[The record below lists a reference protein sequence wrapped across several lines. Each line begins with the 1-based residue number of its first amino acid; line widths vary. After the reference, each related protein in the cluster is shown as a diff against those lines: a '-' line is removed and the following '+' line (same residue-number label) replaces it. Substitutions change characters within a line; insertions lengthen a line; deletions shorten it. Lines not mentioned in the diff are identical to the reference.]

1 MRAMLPEHYLD
12 KESQDSIK
20 LGTGLIATM
29 TALVLGLVTAST
41 KSSFDD
47 VGSAVTQSASQL
59 LTLDRLLARY
69 GRETDGIRQD
79 LQRLARAR
87 VAAVWQQPS
96 QHGSAD
102 ATSSPTPFQVEQLL
116 EAIRDLTPHSDSQ
129 RALQTRAIDQAETL
143 LQSRW
148 VSVISTKSSVPVPFL
163 TVLVL
168 WQIFIFMSFGLLA
181 PRNWL
186 VVLVLFVCALSVGS
200 AMFLILEMESPFT
213 GLIRVSAEPLRIA
226 IEHLNQ

>member
-1 MRAMLPEHYLD
+1 MRIRAMLPEHYLV

-69 GRETDGIRQD
+69 GRETDGIRHD

-87 VAAVWQQPS
+87 VADVWQQPL

-102 ATSSPTPFQVEQLL
+102 ATSSPTPFQAEQLS
-116 EAIRDLTPHSDSQ
+116 EAVRNLTPHSDSQ
-129 RALQTRAIDQAETL
+129 RALQTRAIDQAEAL

-148 VSVISTKSSVPVPFL
+148 VSVIST
-163 TVLVL
+163 
-168 WQIFIFMSFGLLA
+168 
-181 PRNWL
+181 
-186 VVLVLFVCALSVGS
+186 
-200 AMFLILEMESPFT
+200 
-213 GLIRVSAEPLRIA
+213 
-226 IEHLNQ
+226 